1 MAKTASSAPS
11 DQTAIHQA
19 SAFAMETLVGMILL
33 VGVITS
39 MVLILLGVIWHY
51 AINGN
56 LNLDFTI
63 TGQNFFGFILGIVQG
78 IFSGTYRP
86 RLLVRLGIAV
96 LLLTPY
102 IRVLAS
108 VGYFAFVEQNIK
120 YSLFT
125 LFVFSVLTYSL
136 FLR

>member
-1 MAKTASSAPS
+1 MTSSASSPPPGQAAARRAPAA
-11 DQTAIHQA
+11 D
-19 SAFAMETLVGMILL
+19 MESLVGTILM

-39 MVLILLGVIWHY
+39 MTLILLGVIWHF
-51 AINGN
+51 AVNGN
-56 LNLDFTI
+56 LTLDYTI
-63 TGQNFFGFILGIVQG
+63 TGVNFFGFIVQIVQG
-78 IFSGTYRP
+78 LFSGAYRP
-86 RLLVRLGIAV
+86 RLLVRLGVVV

-102 IRVLAS
+102 LRVFAS
-108 VGYFAFVEQNIK
+108 VGYFAFVEHNLK